1 MDLGQRLRQARLEA
15 GLSQRQLC
23 GDTITRNMLSLIEN
37 GSASPSM
44 DTLRYLASRLDK
56 PMGYFLEEQAVTS
69 PNQSL
74 MVQAKD
80 AWDHGDAQKVLDL
93 LQAYQEPDPLFDAE
107 RWLLEALACFRFAEQ
122 VLSEGKP
129 AYAQTLLEQGQLA
142 GSRTPYYTRELQRSA
157 VLLAYKIRP
166 ERAGQ
171 LASQLP
177 DLLPEL
183 LLWGQAALDEKAY
196 ARCGAVLDAA
206 MPCDDPTWQLLRADA
221 YLGLKAYASAIP
233 LYLQAEATYPKRA
246 AIGLEHCYRET
257 EDYKSAYLYACKLR
271 DMG

>member
-1 MDLGQRLRQARLEA
+1 MELGERLKQARLEA

-23 GDTITRNMLSLIEN
+23 GDVITRNMLSQIEN
-37 GSASPSM
+37 GSARPSV
-44 DTLRYLASRLDK
+44 DTLRYLAGRLGK
-56 PMGYFLEEQAVTS
+56 TVSFFLEEVQAV
-69 PNQSL
+69 PHNQ
-74 MVQAKD
+74 QI
-80 AWDHGDAQKVLDL
+80 L
-93 LQAYQEPDPLFDAE
+93 LQARQADVTAVLGILEGYQSPDPVLDPE
-107 RWLLEALACFRFAEQ
+107 RWLLEALACFCFAEQ

-129 AYAQTLLEQGQLA
+129 AYAQTLLDQGQLA
-142 GSRTPYYTRELQRSA
+142 GSRTPYYTGELQRRA
-157 VLLAYKIRP
+157 VLLACKIRP

-171 LASQLP
+171 LVSQLP

-183 LLWGQAALDEKAY
+183 LLRGQAALDEKAY
-196 ARCGAVLDAA
+196 ARSGAVLDAA

-221 YLGLKAYASAIP
+221 YLGLKAYTSAIP

-271 DMG
+271 EMG